1 MQSHR
6 ELAAL
11 LIIVLITCGAYCP
24 VLSAAEDLPQTLW
37 LEAETFGPLKGSNF
51 SYQPVAQTTKGS
63 WAVSGPGVAAEWTQG
78 GESEWMSVA
87 ARADEPGEIV
97 IGRDAEAPAA
107 GNYTLWV
114 RYADYRGK
122 KQSFGVRVRQG
133 EKVNSHIFGEKPV
146 IDDLDPMK
154 LLWDWAFGW
163 DHCSVELQ
171 KGPVHVELYTT
182 GPTEARRQID
192 CICLTTDQTYHPS
205 GREKPDSA
213 TWRVLRDMQ
222 KARQSGSQ
230 NPPAELPA
238 GGDIPKAW
246 TIASGPPTFLWN
258 TGDPWL
264 SELKRPGDHFEW
276 PFTSDAPI
284 LKDFL
289 TAYTGKAVPVF
300 DSPLSGAAWHIP
312 LYPTVMADDSPFLKW
327 MDAHPDRKFC
337 ILLNYGEPSWPKDA
351 NRAAVFANLQKRS
364 DRFVG
369 YIAGEGI
376 SYDAP
381 DQPAL
386 DAKIKAAVTR
396 GEILAAIRDAHTV
409 ATVKK
414 YSDYAGTPLT
424 PQQAWGPD
432 IPCLSAGM
440 EAFAHALV
448 NWGVKRL
455 GHENTGNSPTLARRL
470 AFMRGAA
477 RQFGAKIVDYQSC
490 NLGDASTIFS
500 RESFFYPGNSKYILD
515 NQYDAWAGS
524 GTNWVLKDYLLFHL
538 AGADAFY
545 HEEGVD
551 IYWKPGGNSAGDGF
565 PVQLSPRGR
574 VTEAVIRLA
583 HDHPRGT
590 QYTPVAF
597 LLDEAHGYSQEFFS
611 PGVFGLDPQ
620 LNPKLLSPGPHF
632 DSIRGWFDI
641 AYFPAPQTQ
650 NEPATAIRQTYV
662 NGIFGDIF
670 DVIVVAPQKT
680 QIAATYPLLI
690 AAGEINLSEEWG
702 KILEDDIERGSTLVV
717 CANQLSGPG
726 VASLA
731 LPQVGPESEASNFD
745 WVDGKAVDSNVFRVQ
760 SPSAKG
766 GQVLAVT
773 HDGQPI
779 VVSYQR
785 GKGKLIY
792 VAVPMGLGID
802 RRPVPMLA
810 LLMER
815 LSDPLMPIRVA
826 GDVEWTLNSLNGGW
840 VIALINNRGINK
852 PQHGVNPTDLREE
865 QTVTLSVP
873 TVVAASTEWITASP
887 LAWRKMLDQR
897 SLLTVTVPAGGV
909 RLVEFH

>member
-1 MQSHR
+1 MIARFFLFVTFS
-6 ELAAL
+6 AL
-11 LIIVLITCGAYCP
+11 GVPSLR
-24 VLSAAEDLPQTLW
+24 AAELPQTIW
-37 LEAETFGPLKGSNF
+37 LEAESFGPLKGSNF

-63 WAVSGPGVAAEWTQG
+63 WSVSGPGVAAEWTQG

-122 KQSFGVRVRQG
+122 KESFGVRVKQG
-133 EKVNSHIFGEKPV
+133 EKTVSHVFGEKPV

-163 DHCSVELQ
+163 DHFSVDLQ

-182 GPTEARRQID
+182 DPTEARRQID
-192 CICLTTDQTYHPS
+192 CICLTTDQTYHPA
-205 GREKPDSA
+205 GREKPDCA
-213 TWRVLRDMQ
+213 TWKVLREMQ
-222 KARQSGSQ
+222 KSRQSGGQ
-230 NPPAELPA
+230 NPPAVA
-238 GGDIPKAW
+238 ADGGNLPKAW
-246 TIASGPPTFLWN
+246 TIANGPPAFLWN
-258 TGDPWL
+258 TGPSWID
-264 SELKRPGDHFEW
+264 ELKKPGEHFEW

-289 TAYTGKAVPVF
+289 AAYTGKAAPVF

-312 LYPTVMADDSPFLKW
+312 LYPSIMADDSPFLKW
-327 MDAHPDRKFC
+327 MDQHPDRKFC
-337 ILLNYGEPSWPKDA
+337 ILLNYGEPSWPKGA

-381 DQPAL
+381 DQAAL
-386 DAKIKAAVTR
+386 DVRIRAATTR
-396 GEILAAIRDAHTV
+396 GEILAAIRDAHTA

-414 YSDYAGTPLT
+414 YSDYAGAPLT
-424 PQQAWGPD
+424 PEQAWGPD

-448 NWGVKRL
+448 NWGVKRI

-470 AFMRGAA
+470 AFLRGAA
-477 RQFGAKIVDYQSC
+477 RQFGAKVVDYQSC

-500 RESFFYPGNSKYILD
+500 RESYFYPGNAKYVLD
-515 NQYDAWAGS
+515 NQYDMWAGS

-565 PVQLSPRGR
+565 PGRTLAARACDRSGHQAGARASSRNAIHAGRFPARRSAWVFAGILHSRRLRARSAVQ
-574 VTEAVIRLA
+574 
-583 HDHPRGT
+583 
-590 QYTPVAF
+590 
-597 LLDEAHGYSQEFFS
+597 SQTS
-611 PGVFGLDPQ
+611 DAGA
-620 LNPKLLSPGPHF
+620 HF

-650 NEPATAIRQTYV
+650 NEPSTAIRQTYV

-670 DVIVVAPQKT
+670 DVIVTAPRKT
-680 QIAATYPLLI
+680 EIAATYPLLV
-690 AAGEINLSEEWG
+690 AAGEVNVSEEWG
-702 KILEDDIERGSTLVV
+702 KSLEADIESGATLVI
-717 CANQLSGPG
+717 CAGQLSGPG
-726 VASLA
+726 VAELA
-731 LPQVGPESEASNFD
+731 LPEMGPEAEASSFIWNES
-745 WVDGKAVDSNVFRVQ
+745 GKSFDSNVFRYRPPTPGKFQ
-760 SPSAKG
+760 I
-766 GQVLAVT
+766 LAT
-773 HDGQPI
+773 TAEGRPI
-779 VVSYQR
+779 VVSIAR
-785 GKGKLIY
+785 GKGRLIF
-792 VAVPMGLGID
+792 VGVPLGLGVD

-810 LLMER
+810 LLMGQ
-815 LSDPLMPIRVA
+815 LADPLVPLRVA
-826 GDVEWTLNSLNGGW
+826 GDVEWTLNRLDSGW
-840 VIALINNRGINK
+840 VVALVNNRGINK
-852 PQHGVNPTDLREE
+852 PQHGVNPTDLRESQE
-865 QTVTLSVP
+865 VTLTVP
-873 TVVAASTEWITASP
+873 SEITASAEWITGTPQNWQKGQKHNST
-887 LAWRKMLDQR
+887 
-897 SLLTVTVPAGGV
+897 LTLTVPAGVV